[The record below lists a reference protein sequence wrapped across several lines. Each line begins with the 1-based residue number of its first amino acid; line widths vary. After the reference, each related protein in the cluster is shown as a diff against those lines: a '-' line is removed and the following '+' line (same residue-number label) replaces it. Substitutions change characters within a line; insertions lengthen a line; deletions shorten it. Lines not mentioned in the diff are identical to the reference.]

1 MMSDSL
7 TELKAA
13 FKDLVDG
20 PCEGSE
26 MMSLLIKA
34 WDSIAGSGE
43 TRLSDWK
50 LMRLEGLE
58 KRDGKLYFDIERHG
72 GTVHGS
78 TRGEVYTWE
87 VDVEHA
93 TATIIKKTHR
103 QLYKADKRLD
113 VGPMAKELADCI
125 IGKQPHPHL
134 QWNENKS
141 SCKLLIGNAIPK
153 TNKQTT
159 AGRRDRLR
167 YALNAL
173 LLPQGLE
180 VTKRNVVQIAEK

>member
-1 MMSDSL
+1 MSDSL
-7 TELKAA
+7 TELKEA
-13 FKDLVDG
+13 FKDLADG
-20 PCEGSE
+20 RCENPE
-26 MMSLLIKA
+26 LESLLIKA
-34 WDSIAGSGE
+34 WSSIAGSEE
-43 TRLSDWK
+43 TKLADWK
-50 LMRLEGLE
+50 LKRLEGLE

-87 VDVEHA
+87 VHVEHA

-113 VGPMAKELADCI
+113 VGKMAQELGDCI
-125 IGKQPHPHL
+125 IEKQPHPHL
-134 QWNENKS
+134 KWNENKS
-141 SCKLLIGNAIPK
+141 SCKLLIGKAIPE
-153 TNKQTT
+153 TFKQTT

-180 VTKRNVVQIAEK
+180 ITKRNVVQTLWK

>member
-1 MMSDSL
+1 MSDAL
-7 TELKAA
+7 AELKAA
-13 FKDLVDG
+13 FKDLADG
-20 PCEGSE
+20 RCETPQFE
-26 MMSLLIKA
+26 SLLIDA
-34 WDSIAGSGE
+34 WSSIAGSEE
-43 TRLSDWK
+43 TKLAARK

-134 QWNENKS
+134 QWNESKS
-141 SCKLLIGNAIPK
+141 SCKLLIGKVIPK

-180 VTKRNVVQIAEK
+180 VTNRNVVQIVQK

>member
-1 MMSDSL
+1 MPDAL

-26 MMSLLIKA
+26 MMSLLIGA
-34 WDSIAGSGE
+34 WNSIAGSGE
-43 TRLSDWK
+43 TGLSDWK

-113 VGPMAKELADCI
+113 VGPMAQELADCI

-134 QWNENKS
+134 QWDGDMN
-141 SCKLLIGNAIPK
+141 SCKLLIGKAIPE
-153 TNKQTT
+153 TFKQTT
-159 AGRRDRLR
+159 AGRREKLR

-180 VTKRNVVQIAEK
+180 ITNRNVVQIAQK